1 MQKGKGEALAG
12 REVRCILFDLG
23 ETLWTRTSGDNTPDI
38 AATQRAIETIREHV
52 TPAVFAQADLTLL
65 NEQLYQGVLMKA
77 REFVRGHPGYEPD
90 FGRTINAVL
99 TQFGLPQLDRPASEA
114 VFEALRIPIIGS
126 RRLFDDTL
134 PTLQTLKQRGFRLG
148 VVTNR
153 YWGGQPFLADVQK
166 LGLFEYFE
174 PATIAISAD
183 LGIRKPNPDIFW
195 HTLKALN
202 IAPEESAMVG
212 DSLYADVAGARGLNM
227 LAVWK
232 PKLHQRAELAAL
244 QGDASQNYDDDSLFS
259 YSLERD
265 NQKYQRIQDDV
276 KPDIT
281 IEHLHELQDIFTK
294 VGRQD

>member
-1 MQKGKGEALAG
+1 MQKGTQEAIVG

-23 ETLWTRTSGDNTPDI
+23 ETLWTRTSVDNTLEI
-38 AATQRAIETIREHV
+38 AATQRALGIIREH
-52 TPAVFAQADLTLL
+52 TAPEVFAQADLTLL
-65 NEQLYQGVLMKA
+65 NEQFYQSVLIKA
-77 REFVRGHPGYEPD
+77 REFVRSHPGYEPD
-90 FGRTINAVL
+90 FGNTINAAL

-114 VFEALRIPIIGS
+114 VFEALRIPILGS

-134 PTLQTLKQRGFRLG
+134 LTLQALKQRGFLLG

-153 YWGGQPFLADVQK
+153 YWGGQPFLADVEK
-166 LGLFEYFE
+166 LGLFEYFA
-174 PATIAISAD
+174 PDTIAISAD

-202 IAPEESAMVG
+202 VGPEDCAMVG
-212 DSLYADVAGARGLNM
+212 DSLYADVNGARRLNM

-244 QGDASQNYDDDSLFS
+244 QGDTAQNDDDDSLFS
-259 YSLERD
+259 YSLEKD
-265 NQKYQRIQDDV
+265 NQKYQQRIQDDA

-281 IEHLHELQDIFTK
+281 IEHLCELQDIFI
-294 VGRQD
+294 GRQD